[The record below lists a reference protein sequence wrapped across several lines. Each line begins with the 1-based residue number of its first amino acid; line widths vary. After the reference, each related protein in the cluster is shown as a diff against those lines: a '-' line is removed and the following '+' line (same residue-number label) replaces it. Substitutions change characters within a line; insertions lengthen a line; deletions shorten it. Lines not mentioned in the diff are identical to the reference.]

1 MAENVQELMNKIMGD
16 TALQEK
22 IKNIKSTEDLVAI
35 AKEAGVDL
43 GAADLSKLASDAGA
57 LGGIDLSKIG
67 GGSDWLQNL
76 SSLVTGKGAA
86 ARTETDT
93 AAEAAK
99 ADEGGLGGLLNK
111 VEDLLK

>member
-1 MAENVQELMNKIMGD
+1 M
-16 TALQEK
+16 
-22 IKNIKSTEDLVAI
+22 AI

-76 SSLVTGKGAA
+76 SSLVYRQGRCSQDRNRYCGGSH
-86 ARTETDT
+86 
-93 AAEAAK
+93 K
-99 ADEGGLGGLLNK
+99 ADERQARRSLNK
-111 VEDLLK
+111 VEDL